1 MAMLLPMAF
10 AGSDPGIQPD
20 LTNPRVKLET
30 QLDILEGFL
39 DNSMPDQALSMV
51 GEMHKQGVR
60 SVELDVLE
68 ARAMHLEGLHHDA
81 ERLLRKVT
89 RSSPGHAGAWA
100 QLGVVLADGGKLAE
114 ASAALKKATRLA
126 PRDADVLNNHGFVL
140 LASAQP
146 EPALEAFRQ
155 ALAIDPSSE
164 RTRNN
169 LGFALIRLD
178 RYDEAMETFRAAA
191 RSEADARYNFGVACE
206 QKGDRAAAIIAYES
220 AIRAQPGHT
229 GAVPALSRILSESSP

>member
-1 MAMLLPMAF
+1 MLLLLAIGV
-10 AGSDPGIQPD
+10 AGAEPGIQPD

-39 DNSMPDQALSMV
+39 DNQMAPQALAMV

-89 RSSPGHAGAWA
+89 RSHPGHARAWA
-100 QLGVVLADGGKLAE
+100 QLGIVLADGGQLKE
-114 ASAALKKATRLA
+114 ASAALKKAARLA
-126 PRDADVLNNHGFVL
+126 PRDADVHNNYGFVL
-140 LASAQP
+140 LALGESEA
-146 EPALEAFRQ
+146 AVEAFRD
-155 ALAIDPSSE
+155 ALAIDPASQ

-169 LGFALIRLD
+169 LGFALVRLD

-191 RSEADARYNFGVACE
+191 VSEADARYNFAVACE
-206 QKGDRAAAIIAYES
+206 QKGDRAGAIVGYES
-220 AIRAQPGHT
+220 AIRAQPGHPE
-229 GAVPALSRILSESSP
+229 AVPALSRILSESSP